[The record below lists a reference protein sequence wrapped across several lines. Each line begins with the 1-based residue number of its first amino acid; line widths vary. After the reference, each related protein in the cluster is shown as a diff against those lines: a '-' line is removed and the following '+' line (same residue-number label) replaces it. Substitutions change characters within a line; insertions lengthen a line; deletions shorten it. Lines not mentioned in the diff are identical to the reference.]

1 MQEFSD
7 ALYAV
12 KRDPNDP
19 EFRYSIEDSL
29 DVLDGLGRFLFQK
42 APRGMHNDPDDEE
55 LNNYNLICNIIDKE
69 GTPAQ
74 RELFEKSVEML
85 NETLKLGFDT
95 EKLEENEIDNNAY
108 AERERERQERIRQ
121 RPLDREREKQE
132 RRQRE
137 AAERKERLE
146 REQKRK
152 EQELL
157 QAERRFKLVQQMQ
170 KDQEEQRRR
179 DEEKKIEAQ
188 RYREELKRREAEQA
202 RKEGDDE
209 DAVYQSGTVF

>member
-1 MQEFSD
+1 MSKVAANWAFTYKRSFQNKLQEFSD

-108 AERERERQERIRQ
+108 AER
-121 RPLDREREKQE
+121 
-132 RRQRE
+132 
-137 AAERKERLE
+137 
-146 REQKRK
+146 
-152 EQELL
+152 
-157 QAERRFKLVQQMQ
+157 RFKLVQQMQ